1 MVRLFSSLGV
11 SAWTRLTT
19 YRRRTGQNSCSLHL
33 HSVTQPHN
41 YGRVFSSTAPGL
53 VMGVGTIGPR
63 LLPYDECDTFLS
75 TDAGLT
81 WRMVDDGAKKYEF
94 GDQGSLLLM
103 VEDEEPTDEI
113 KYSFDYGK
121 TWCVVAFVTTSLV
134 AGMSPTFADLR
145 TPFTPNT
152 GTNSTSESRCGLD
165 SSRPSPTRPRS
176 SLSCSGHSRAS
187 PRTRAQRENATS
199 SSTWTLRVSRSAS
212 VTRTTSKSGTP
223 GRSADNQTA

>member
-1 MVRLFSSLGV
+1 MRSLQE
-11 SAWTRLTT
+11 T
-19 YRRRTGQNSCSLHL
+19 CSLHL

-53 VMGVGTIGPR
+53 VMGVGTIGDR

-81 WRMVDDGAKKYEF
+81 WRMMDDGAKKYEF

-121 TWCVVAFVTTSLV
+121 TWCAPLFT
-134 AGMSPTFADLR
+134 PFFADILLK
-145 TPFTPNT
+145 PH
-152 GTNSTSESRCGLD
+152 
-165 SSRPSPTRPRS
+165 PSFSQVRVRPRRQAPRAPAHDRAR
-176 SLSCSGHSRAS
+176 LDLAQVYPPRDAHAALGQEGLQGRAS
-187 PRTRAQRENATS
+187 RRRPHG
-199 SSTWTLRVSRSAS
+199 L
-212 VTRTTSKSGTP
+212 
-223 GRSADNQTA
+223 